1 MVICIRCN
9 KEITTIKNIKKIMKI
24 KNGINQCIC
33 KQCSNKTTNEDIIYT
48 KYKPCERCGKT
59 NVEVLPFIT
68 DEEDMMCEWCR
79 LALKAG
85 IDDIKLFS
93 EKEKQNNMYDDE
105 LETLYWM
112 EDMED
117 WGAFSDEGIM
127 PGCHSTLIDSSMEQY
142 SKRIKEIGLLI
153 KAVREK
159 IGLSIAELAK
169 AVDIP
174 EYIEQNIEN
183 GEVYSL
189 GSNCVET
196 KKWWENCDDYEIR
209 EEVWKYLYINC
220 IP

>member
-9 KEITTIKNIKKIMKI
+9 KEITTIKNIKKIIQI

-33 KQCSNKTTNEDIIYT
+33 KQCSNKTTNEDSIYI